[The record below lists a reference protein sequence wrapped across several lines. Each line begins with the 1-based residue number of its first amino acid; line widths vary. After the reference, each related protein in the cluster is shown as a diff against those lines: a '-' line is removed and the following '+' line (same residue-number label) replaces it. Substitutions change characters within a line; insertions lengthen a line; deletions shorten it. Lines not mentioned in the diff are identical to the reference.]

1 VQQNSDTSIP
11 SASLSTDAAQP
22 AASAD
27 DKNLASIPGDTA
39 APAATDDTANAA
51 EETTEQKQA
60 REKGKFQRRLDR
72 HKERA
77 IRAEVRADLLEKEL
91 AAARST
97 KAPQAQDAEPT
108 RDSFKSDDD
117 YLRAVI
123 DWRADKRADA
133 KLEAER
139 KAREGKETQSQAA
152 RGQEEVSRTW
162 TEREKAFQATSK
174 DYTEVVTPY
183 LESEDFEAMSQQARV
198 AIVESEKGPALLDY
212 LARHSDDAERIANL
226 SPTRQVQELGKLEE
240 KLVTAKRPSNAPD
253 PVKPL
258 GQGRS
263 GTKDPS
269 KMSDAEYREF
279 RKASGAR
286 WAQ

>member
-1 VQQNSDTSIP
+1 MTTFGRS
-11 SASLSTDAAQP
+11 ST
-22 AASAD
+22 
-27 DKNLASIPGDTA
+27 G
-39 APAATDDTANAA
+39 
-51 EETTEQKQA
+51 
-60 REKGKFQRRLDR
+60 
-72 HKERA
+72 
-77 IRAEVRADLLEKEL
+77 
-91 AAARST
+91 
-97 KAPQAQDAEPT
+97 EPT
-108 RDSFKSDDD
+108 SAPMRSSKPNARHA
-117 YLRAVI
+117 RARKRSRRRHAVRKRF
-123 DWRADKRADA
+123 RA
-133 KLEAER
+133 
-139 KAREGKETQSQAA
+139 
-152 RGQEEVSRTW
+152 W

-212 LARHSDDAERIANL
+212 LATHSDDAERIANL

-240 KLVTAKRPSNAPD
+240 KLVTAKKPSNAPD

>member
-1 VQQNSDTSIP
+1 MPEISDTSIVP
-11 SASLSTDAAQP
+11 ASVPAVQP

-39 APAATDDTANAA
+39 TPAATDDTANAA

-72 HKERA
+72 HKEARY
-77 IRAEVRADLLEKEL
+77 RAEAETKVLREQLE
-91 AAARST
+91 AARSA
-97 KAPQAQDAEPT
+97 KAPQENAEPK
-108 RDSFKSDDD
+108 RKDGQSDDD
-117 YLRAVI
+117 FLREVI
-123 DWRADKRADA
+123 DWRADQRTDA
-133 KLEAER
+133 KLKADRE
-139 KAREGKETQSQAA
+139 AREGKEKQSQAV
-152 RGQEEVSRTW
+152 RGQEETARSW
-162 TEREKAFQATSK
+162 NEREKAFQATSK

-183 LESEDFEAMSQQARV
+183 LDSEEFGQMHHMARV
-198 AIVESEKGPALLDY
+198 AIVESEKGPAVLHY
-212 LARHSDDAERIANL
+212 LATHSEDAERIADL

-240 KLVTAKRPSNAPD
+240 KLATAKKPSNAPD
-253 PVKPL
+253 PVRPL

-269 KMSDAEYREF
+269 KMTDTEYKEF
-279 RKASGAR
+279 RKSQGAR

>member
-1 VQQNSDTSIP
+1 MAEISDTSIAP
-11 SASLSTDAAQP
+11 ASVPAAQP

-27 DKNLASIPGDTA
+27 DKNLASITGDTA

-60 REKGKFQRRLDR
+60 HEKGKFQRRLDR
-72 HKERA
+72 QKEARY
-77 IRAEVRADLLEKEL
+77 RAEAEAKILREQL
-91 AAARST
+91 AEARST
-97 KAPQAQDAEPT
+97 KAPQAQDAEPK
-108 RDSFKSDDD
+108 RKDGQSDDD
-117 YLRAVI
+117 YLREVI
-123 DWRADKRADA
+123 DWRADQRAEA
-133 KLEAER
+133 KLAAER
-139 KAREGKETQSQAA
+139 KAREESGKQSQAA
-152 RGQEEVSRTW
+152 RGQEEVSKSW
-162 TEREKAFQATSK
+162 NERETAFKATSK
-174 DYTEVVTPY
+174 DYAGVVTPY
-183 LESEDFEAMSQQARV
+183 LDSDEFGQIHQMARM
-198 AIVESEKGPALLDY
+198 AIVESDKGPAVLHY
-212 LARHSDDAERIANL
+212 LATHADDAERIADL

-240 KLVTAKRPSNAPD
+240 KLATAKKPSNAPD

-279 RKASGAR
+279 RKATGAR